1 MSPGNISAKTYAI
14 KTNIAITHLDILPVV
29 AAGVGGLLGSMYLDA
44 KLLLGK
50 DLHQLRSGAAATI
63 S

>member
-1 MSPGNISAKTYAI
+1 M
-14 KTNIAITHLDILPVV
+14 KTNIVITHLDILPVV

>member
-1 MSPGNISAKTYAI
+1 MSPGNKQTEAYVM
-14 KTNIAITHLDILPVV
+14 KTNIVITHLDILPVV